1 MERRLVTMAVKVI
14 IDRKVKKGKE
24 VEFFNLLKELR
35 SKAVSSKGYI
45 SGETLRALPDL
56 HNYVVVSTWQSADD
70 WKKWEENSE
79 RKKIQARIEK
89 IVVRPTRT
97 RIFVHA

>member
-1 MERRLVTMAVKVI
+1 MAVKVI

-70 WKKWEENSE
+70 WKKWEKDPQ
-79 RKKIQARIEK
+79 RRKIQARIEK